1 MRTTG
6 DPNYRYTA
14 VGGNS
19 PKPVDELKDVMCWP
33 EGDPVRVKILDKAI
47 KDYDNIIAKSAD

>member
-1 MRTTG
+1 MKTTG

-33 EGDPVRVKILDKAI
+33 EGDPVRLKILDKAI
-47 KDYDNIIAKSAD
+47 KEK